1 MTSFYLS
8 LWPVGAATVVIAIG
22 AVSALVHNR
31 RRWFFMSLAA
41 TLVGVLLYAPTVLAE
56 AADPAHNRLHRDVA
70 GAFIYAT
77 AVPVIVSWR
86 SAILAGRG
94 VSPTHR
100 LLAALGTAL
109 LCLATSPL
117 YFLFV
122 HCTSGDCL

>member
-70 GAFIYAT
+70 GAFVYAI
-77 AVPVIVSWR
+77 AVPDRKS
-86 SAILAGRG
+86 
-94 VSPTHR
+94 TR
-100 LLAALGTAL
+100 LNSSHSQISYAVF
-109 LCLATSPL
+109 CL
-117 YFLFV
+117 
-122 HCTSGDCL
+122 